1 MVNVARLLRDLSKQ
15 DTEFELD
22 TDSSEHRCSV
32 SSSGPVVQLSRRSD
46 ATPRR
51 PTHSHVLTSQDN
63 CDFGSTFLCR
73 ESLRPGPDAIPGNLV
88 ARAVQTLPHVDPDE
102 RGNNESVVSEAYQS
116 MDLHLFAVRYKRS
129 TFTSTP
135 DILSRYP
142 RSDLLW
148 TLRVRQRASVPA
160 RACVSQSACSLCTS
174 QYRTSLPTEI
184 PIHQCGAAVGVR
196 SGKISVAAWP

>member
-1 MVNVARLLRDLSKQ
+1 MRIGALCRA
-15 DTEFELD
+15 EA
-22 TDSSEHRCSV
+22 
-32 SSSGPVVQLSRRSD
+32 QLSSC
-46 ATPRR
+46 PGV
-51 PTHSHVLTSQDN
+51 PTRLHGGPPTLMSYHLRTTEISAP
-63 CDFGSTFLCR
+63 TFLCR
-73 ESLRPGPDAIPGNLV
+73 ESLRRGPDAIPGNLV

-196 SGKISVAAWP
+196 SGKMSVAAWP